1 MFVCIIPDD
10 EDFLDEFDVVS
21 LDSNG
26 EDHIYNELPDLVV
39 PPDDHMN
46 FDVEL
51 ANNAYDFMNNYQHE
65 HFERVSRI
73 KTNIPDG
80 LRNLPS
86 TLPVWDVV
94 GERILWNP
102 QTFVRYTNIAPH
114 LPTLRDPFFGNVV
127 SPGVSNQE
135 GDIIIPVRRVYDENW
150 MYNKQTNKHEIL
162 F

>member
-1 MFVCIIPDD
+1 MDNDRIIPDD

-26 EDHIYNELPDLVV
+26 QHHIYNELPDVVV

-65 HFERVSRI
+65 HFERMSRI
-73 KTNIPDG
+73 ETNIPDG

-86 TLPVWDVV
+86 TLPVWDV
-94 GERILWNP
+94 GERILSNP
-102 QTFVRYTNIAPH
+102 QTFV
-114 LPTLRDPFFGNVV
+114 
-127 SPGVSNQE
+127 
-135 GDIIIPVRRVYDENW
+135 
-150 MYNKQTNKHEIL
+150 
-162 F
+162 